1 MNFRW
6 NNLNIL
12 RRGRN
17 MRCTRCEGLL
27 VMEWLY
33 DPYAEM
39 QYVQAQRCVNCG
51 HVHEPMMETNRR
63 KVSHDHSV

>member
-1 MNFRW
+1 
-6 NNLNIL
+6 
-12 RRGRN
+12 
-17 MRCTRCEGLL
+17 MRCTRCDGLL
-27 VMEWLY
+27 VTEWLY
-33 DPYAEM
+33 DRYAEM